1 MVEYK
6 CEKCGKIFDHKG
18 TYEKHINRKNPCNE
32 QVLKGES
39 LKCELCGKDFLSKG
53 ALHYHKSN
61 NVCKGP
67 VINNIDID
75 NVEKLNS
82 VQNNIVEG
90 DFKVDGDVKVVKF
103 GDENLS
109 YISDDT
115 FKKIIGRGFKS
126 LEEFMNH
133 VHFNKD
139 HPENHNIYVASL
151 KDGHVVTYNGER
163 WDVGLADQVLDD
175 IIQQKSDILEDKYD
189 EIVDKLSPME
199 SKKFNNFMNRKD
211 DAKVNLKLKRELR
224 VQLYNNRHFAK
235 GAKKLMEEKEKLIQ
249 KSLSDEHKN
258 NNEIKQALELMKNKS
273 LEDLDVEQ
281 AKSILKFFNNL

>member
-1 MVEYK
+1 MTGYT
-6 CEKCGKIFDHKG
+6 CEKCGKQFDHKG
-18 TYEKHINRKNPCNE
+18 NYDRHMSRKKSCEEQIVKDGCLTCEK
-32 QVLKGES
+32 
-39 LKCELCGKDFLSKG
+39 CGKELSSRG
-53 ALHYHKSN
+53 ALYNHLKSSACTGSTIIEQQN
-61 NVCKGP
+61 LEQQ
-67 VINNIDID
+67 NI
-75 NVEKLNS
+75 
-82 VQNNIVEG
+82 QNNIVEG

-103 GDENLS
+103 GEENLS

-139 HPENHNIYVASL
+139 HPENHNIYVASM
-151 KDGHVVTYNGER
+151 KDGHVITYNGER

-175 IIQQKSDILEDKYD
+175 LIQQKSDILEDKYD

-211 DAKVNLKLKRELR
+211 DEKVNLKLKRELR

-235 GAKKLMEEKEKLIQ
+235 GAKKLLEECERT
-249 KSLSDEHKN
+249 KSLSDNNSDREKLDTLMQTIKDGDIDTKTINELLNVLNKN
-258 NNEIKQALELMKNKS
+258 LNKK
-273 LEDLDVEQ
+273 L
-281 AKSILKFFNNL
+281 

>member
-6 CEKCGKIFDHKG
+6 CEKCGKVFTHKG
-18 TYEKHINRKNPCNE
+18 NYDGHINRKKSCEDQIVKNGC
-32 QVLKGES
+32 
-39 LKCELCGKDFLSKG
+39 LKCEKCGKELSSRG
-53 ALHYHKSN
+53 ALYNHLKSDACN
-61 NVCKGP
+61 T
-67 VINNIDID
+67 VIEQQNIEQQ
-75 NVEKLNS
+75 N
-82 VQNNIVEG
+82 VQNIENKMNVEG

-103 GDENLS
+103 GEENLS

-151 KDGHVVTYNGER
+151 KDGHVVTYNGKR
-163 WDVGLADQVLDD
+163 WDVGLADQMLDD
-175 IIQQKSDILEDKYD
+175 LIQQKSDILEEKY
-189 EIVDKLSPME
+189 EEMADKLSPME
-199 SKKFNNFMNRKD
+199 SKKFNNFINRKD

-249 KSLSDEHKN
+249 RSLQDENKDN
-258 NNEIKQALELMKNKS
+258 EEIKQAIELMKHKT
-273 LEDLDVEQ
+273 LEDLDADQ
-281 AKSILKFFNNL
+281 ARSILKIFNNQ

>member
-1 MVEYK
+1 MERKRSCIEQIGKVNDDDYI
-6 CEKCGKIFDHKG
+6 CNQCGKEFSCYGSLYVHKTG
-18 TYEKHINRKNPCNE
+18 TACKKEQINKITIEKQNIENQN
-32 QVLKGES
+32 
-39 LKCELCGKDFLSKG
+39 
-53 ALHYHKSN
+53 N
-61 NVCKGP
+61 NV
-67 VINNIDID
+67 NN
-75 NVEKLNS
+75 V
-82 VQNNIVEG
+82 VEG
-90 DFKVDGDVKVVKF
+90 DFNVDGDVKVVKF

-139 HPENHNIYVASL
+139 HPENHNIYVASM
-151 KDGHVVTYNGER
+151 KDGHVITYNGER

-175 IIQQKSDILEDKYD
+175 LIQQKSDILEEKYD

-211 DAKVNLKLKRELR
+211 DEKVNLKLKRELR

-235 GAKKLMEEKEKLIQ
+235 GAKKLLEEKEKLIE
-249 KSLSDEHKN
+249 KSLMDENKDN
-258 NNEIKQALELMKNKS
+258 DEIKQAIELMKHKS
-273 LEDLDVEQ
+273 LEDLDVDQ